1 MESLVKW
8 IFGIIDAIIGLAIV
22 FATVLVIGRAVT
34 GSWDIRDWK
43 TDDETAAVAEYS
55 YEMQERAI

>member
-8 IFGIIDAIIGLAIV
+8 IFGIIDAIIALAV
-22 FATVLVIGRAVT
+22 VCAVTLVIGRAVT
-34 GSWDIRDWK
+34 GSWDIRDWN
-43 TDDETAAVAEYS
+43 TGEETAAVAEYS

>member
-43 TDDETAAVAEYS
+43 TDDETVAVVEYVP
-55 YEMQERAI
+55 ERE